1 MNIIAIRDEWKRAK
15 KAIKAAEI
23 LQESELVED
32 AVSRSYYAVMH
43 AAKAAL
49 LVCEKKAESHAAV
62 RRLFGKILVK
72 PGLIE
77 SEWATILAS
86 EQDDR
91 LVADYDASMDISSEN
106 SMCSIKDARRFLER
120 MQDFIISRGLSIDN
134 KKSNDA

>member
-15 KAIKAAEI
+15 KAI
-23 LQESELVED
+23 
-32 AVSRSYYAVMH
+32 
-43 AAKAAL
+43 KAAL

-120 MQDFIISRGLSIDN
+120 MQDFIISRGLTIDN